1 MIQTE
6 ARRVEA
12 LNRSL
17 QKMKT
22 TTATACLRCD
32 QLTKRARQLDSL
44 TSPASDASTIMS
56 KASNNLGATL
66 VLMKDAREKFD
77 TIVDCEPAIDRLH
90 RGVLHLQNE
99 RSGSKKGGS
108 AARHNPYGDAK
119 ASEKEKTVILTE
131 QDVYAAADSME
142 IIRDAYEYFLDRRH
156 WRSTANSL
164 SSLERV
170 HQIGV
175 SSMCTLESF
184 HLLDSGQALRIKRG
198 VKQEEN
204 RATPANETAQQT
216 RDRLAAALH
225 NRDLL
230 RSIGEFEEYQP
241 IDPRLVRE
249 LRGIF
254 ECLGG
259 NGFQLAPPHR
269 HEPKGLSQ
277 HFGHSTNRVVRT
289 EKVGSGNYTNLAH
302 HQLKTGFPHVDAYGE
317 ARKNVAF
324 GCVDQYHRR
333 LKAERKKNA
342 EKYAANV
349 VGDPADAAARDAVRC
364 LEHGMVVVAGEKNVY
379 RTVVSP
385 SLTKIADE
393 DAVNDEI
400 PPFYRKACAAA
411 YSHVASSVVDKT
423 MDIIETVFLKEG
435 KIGHQSGIKGANP
448 EPLTVRQ
455 TAFAAAAGLR
465 MLDGVR
471 MLGPSLAK
479 LCDMPVGDGGDEPE
493 SLASILCIAIHR
505 TTVKNTA
512 RTLENLAKAIQ
523 EDPVKGSAQRVK
535 DARVALLTVD
545 VVRAVKLI
553 SPFDSA
559 YKSVS
564 KRRQLPWDPNF
575 NAEAGELDGFIRYLV
590 MRLVQTLKGKAQNYT
605 KHSAD
610 IGHARSSMFM
620 MNNTFYLRDELG
632 PGPGP
637 NGESAAIIARD
648 FRIDSS
654 WFVDKINKL
663 FESEKGKYI
672 QQWEALNTHLT
683 SVEHDELEY
692 QKNDTILSLD
702 SGRLIKSRFSGF
714 NQDFDTIHGDHKEL
728 CVVDPR
734 LRDLL
739 RKEVAKVFLPN
750 YRKFYEK
757 YTKIR
762 FSKKHQNEYTKYSP
776 SVIEN
781 KLNELYVD
789 PE

>member
-6 ARRVEA
+6 RRRVEA

-22 TTATACLRCD
+22 TTTTACLRCD
-32 QLTKRARQLDSL
+32 QLSKRARQLDSL
-44 TSPASDASTIMS
+44 TSPASDASSMLS
-56 KASNNLGATL
+56 KASNNLAATL

-77 TIVDCEPAIDRLH
+77 TIVDCQPAIDRLH
-90 RGVLHLQNE
+90 RGIVHMQNE
-99 RSGSKKGGS
+99 RSSKNGGKKGVS
-108 AARHNPYGDAK
+108 AARHNPFDK
-119 ASEKEKTVILTE
+119 NSEKEKNVVLTE

-142 IIRDAYEYFLDRRH
+142 IIRDAYEYFIDRRH
-156 WRSTANSL
+156 WRSTSSSL
-164 SSLERV
+164 NSLERL
-170 HQIGV
+170 HHMGV
-175 SSMCTLESF
+175 SSMCMLESF
-184 HLLDSGQALRIKRG
+184 HLIDSGQALRMKRV
-198 VKQEEN
+198 VKQEE
-204 RATPANETAQQT
+204 RRVTPASETAQQT
-216 RDRLAAALH
+216 RDRLAAALQ

-241 IDPRLVRE
+241 VEARLVRE

-254 ECLGG
+254 EALGG
-259 NGFQLAPPHR
+259 NGFQLTPPIR
-269 HEPKGLSQ
+269 REPAGLAH
-277 HFGHSTNRVVRT
+277 HFGHPANRVIRT
-289 EKVGSGNYTNLAH
+289 EKVGSGMYTNMV
-302 HQLKTGFPHVDAYGE
+302 QRPLKTGFPHVDAYGE
-317 ARKNVAF
+317 SRKKVAF
-324 GCVDQYHRR
+324 GCVDSYHRR
-333 LKAERKKNA
+333 LKSERKKKS
-342 EKYAANV
+342 EKFSSNV

-400 PPFYRKACAAA
+400 SPFYRKACAAA
-411 YSHVASSVVDKT
+411 YSYIAASIVDKT

-435 KIGHQSGIKGANP
+435 CIGHASGAKGDTP
-448 EPLTVRQ
+448 PPLTVRQ
-455 TAFAAAAGLR
+455 TASAAAAGLR

-479 LCDMPVGDGGDEPE
+479 LCEMLIGDGGDEPQ

-523 EDPVKGSAQRVK
+523 EDPIKGSAQRVK
-535 DARVALLTVD
+535 DARVALLTID
-545 VVRAVKLI
+545 VARAVKVI

-564 KRRQLPWDPNF
+564 KRRQLPWDPNMG
-575 NAEAGELDGFIRYLV
+575 EDAGELDSFIRFLV
-590 MRLVQTLKGKAQNYT
+590 MRLVNSLKGKALNYT

-620 MNNTFYLRDELG
+620 MNNTFYLRDVLG
-632 PGPGP
+632 PSG
-637 NGESAAIIARD
+637 NGVVSPDD
-648 FRIDSS
+648 FRIESS
-654 WFVDKINKL
+654 WFVDKVNKL
-663 FESEKGKYI
+663 FESEKGKYLG
-672 QQWEALNTHLT
+672 QWEALNTHLT
-683 SVEHDELEY
+683 IVEHDELEY

-714 NQDFDTIHGDHKEL
+714 NEDFEQIFEEQKEL
-728 CVVDPR
+728 SVVDPR

-739 RKEVAKVFLPN
+739 QKEVAGVFIPN

-776 SVIEN
+776 QKIGELL
-781 KLNELYVD
+781 KELYVD

>member
-6 ARRVEA
+6 TRRVEA

-44 TSPASDASTIMS
+44 TSPASDASSSMS
-56 KASNNLGATL
+56 KASNNLGAAL
-66 VLMKDAREKFD
+66 VFMKDAREKFD
-77 TIVDCEPAIDRLH
+77 TIVDCQPAIDRLH
-90 RGVLHLQNE
+90 RGVLYMQNE
-99 RSGSKKGGS
+99 RSGNKKGG
-108 AARHNPYGDAK
+108 AARHNPFENTK
-119 ASEKEKTVILTE
+119 TSEKEKTVILTE

-142 IIRDAYEYFLDRRH
+142 IIRDAYEYFIDRRH
-156 WRSTANSL
+156 WRSTADSL
-164 SSLERV
+164 TSLERV

-175 SSMCTLESF
+175 SSMCTLEKF
-184 HLLDSGQALRIKRG
+184 HLTDSGQALRIKRV

-204 RATPANETAQQT
+204 RITPAKETAQQT
-216 RDRLAAALH
+216 RDRLAAALQ

-241 IDPRLVRE
+241 VEARLVRE

-254 ECLGG
+254 ESLGG
-259 NGFQLAPPHR
+259 NGFQLGLPHR
-269 HEPKGLSQ
+269 HEPPGLTQ
-277 HFGHSTNRVVRT
+277 HFGHTANRVFRT
-289 EKVGSGNYTNLAH
+289 EKVASGMYTNIVQRPLR
-302 HQLKTGFPHVDAYGE
+302 TGFPHVDAYGE
-317 ARKNVAF
+317 ARKTVAF

-333 LKAERKKNA
+333 LKTERKKNA
-342 EKYAANV
+342 EKFAASV

-400 PPFYRKACAAA
+400 SPFYPKACAAA
-411 YSHVASSVVDKT
+411 YSHVASVVVDKT

-435 KIGHQSGIKGANP
+435 KIGHQSGTKGEP
-448 EPLTVRQ
+448 PQPLTVRQ
-455 TAFAAAAGLR
+455 TAAAATAGLR

-479 LCDMPVGDGGDEPE
+479 LCDMPIGDGGDEPE

-523 EDPVKGSAQRVK
+523 EDPVKGGAQRVK

-564 KRRQLPWDPNF
+564 KRRQLPWDPNIGDD
-575 NAEAGELDGFIRYLV
+575 AGELDTFIRYLV
-590 MRLVQTLKGKAQNYT
+590 MRLVNSLKGKALNYT
-605 KHSAD
+605 KHSVD
-610 IGHARSSMFM
+610 ISYARSSMFM

-632 PGPGP
+632 PK
-637 NGESAAIIARD
+637 GESAAITTED

-654 WFVDKINKL
+654 WFVDKVNKL

-714 NQDFDTIHGDHKEL
+714 NEDFERIFEEHKDL

-739 RKEVAKVFLPN
+739 QKEVAGVFLPN
-750 YRKFYEK
+750 YRRFYDK

-776 SVIEN
+776 YKIEE
-781 KLNELYVD
+781 KLNQLYVD

>member
-1 MIQTE
+1 MIYQTE
-6 ARRVEA
+6 SRRINA
-12 LNRSL
+12 LNKSL
-17 QKMKT
+17 QKMRNT
-22 TTATACLRCD
+22 TSTACLRCE

-44 TSPASDASTIMS
+44 TSPASDASSMLTN
-56 KASNNLGATL
+56 ASNNLGATL
-66 VLMKDAREKFD
+66 VMMKDAREKFD

-90 RGVLHLQNE
+90 RGIIHIQNE
-99 RSGSKKGGS
+99 KSGKGGGKKGPV
-108 AARHNPYGDAK
+108 RHNPFDNK
-119 ASEKEKTVILTE
+119 NSEKDKNIILTE

-142 IIRDAYEYFLDRRH
+142 IVRDAYEYFIDRRH
-156 WRSTANSL
+156 WRSTGNAL

-170 HQIGV
+170 HHLGV
-175 SSMCTLESF
+175 SSMCVLESF
-184 HLLDSGQALRIKRG
+184 HLIDSGQAIRIKRV
-198 VKQEEN
+198 VKQDGES
-204 RATPANETAQQT
+204 RVTPANETATKT
-216 RDRLAAALH
+216 RERLAAALQ

-230 RSIGEFEEYQP
+230 RSIGEFEECQP
-241 IDPRLVRE
+241 IAARLVRE

-259 NGFQLAPPHR
+259 NGFQLSTPVR
-269 HEPKGLSQ
+269 HEPPGLAH
-277 HFGHSTNRVVRT
+277 HFGHPANRVVRT
-289 EKVGSGNYTNLAH
+289 EKVGSGMYTNLV
-302 HQLKTGFPHVDAYGE
+302 QRPLKSGFPHVDAYGE
-317 ARKNVAF
+317 SRKTVAF

-333 LKAERKKNA
+333 LKQERKKNA
-342 EKYAANV
+342 EKFAANV
-349 VGDPADAAARDAVRC
+349 MGDPADVAARDAVRC

-379 RTVVSP
+379 RTIVSP

-400 PPFYRKACAAA
+400 SPFYRKACAAA
-411 YSHVASSVVDKT
+411 YSHVASSIVDKT

-435 KIGHQSGIKGANP
+435 CIGHASVSTKGETP
-448 EPLTVRQ
+448 PPLTVRQ
-455 TAFAAAAGLR
+455 TASAAAAGLR

-479 LCDMPVGDGGDEPE
+479 LCDMPIGNDSDEPQ

-512 RTLENLAKAIQ
+512 RTLENLAKVIQ

-535 DARVALLTVD
+535 DARVALLTID

-564 KRRQLPWDPNF
+564 KRRQLPWDPGMGDG
-575 NAEAGELDGFIRYLV
+575 AGELDSFIRFLV
-590 MRLVQTLKGKAQNYT
+590 MRLVNSLKGKALNYT

-632 PGPGP
+632 PTT
-637 NGESAAIIARD
+637 ESVMSNFGD
-648 FRIDSS
+648 FRIESS
-654 WFVDKINKL
+654 WFVDKVNKL
-663 FESEKGKYI
+663 FESEKGKYLG
-672 QQWEALNTHLT
+672 QWQSLNTHLT

-714 NQDFDTIHGDHKEL
+714 NEDFDRIFEEHKDL

-739 RKEVAKVFLPN
+739 QKEVAGVFLPN
-750 YRKFYEK
+750 YRRFYDK
-757 YTKIR
+757 YSKIR

-776 SVIEN
+776 YKIEEM
-781 KLNELYVD
+781 LIELYVD

>member
-1 MIQTE
+1 
-6 ARRVEA
+6 
-12 LNRSL
+12 
-17 QKMKT
+17 
-22 TTATACLRCD
+22 
-32 QLTKRARQLDSL
+32 
-44 TSPASDASTIMS
+44 
-56 KASNNLGATL
+56 
-66 VLMKDAREKFD
+66 MKDAREKFD

-90 RGVLHLQNE
+90 RGVVHMQNE
-99 RSGSKKGGS
+99 RSSKKGAGGA
-108 AARHNPYGDAK
+108 AARHNPFGDSK
-119 ASEKEKTVILTE
+119 TSEKEKSVVLTE

-142 IIRDAYEYFLDRRH
+142 IIRDAYEFFMDRKH
-156 WRSTANSL
+156 WRSTSNSL
-164 SSLERV
+164 ASLERV
-170 HQIGV
+170 HQMGV
-175 SSMCTLESF
+175 SSMCILESF
-184 HLLDSGQALRIKRG
+184 HLIDSGQAVRIKRV
-198 VKQEEN
+198 VKQEGDN
-204 RATPANETAQQT
+204 GVTSANETAQQT
-216 RDRLAAALH
+216 RDRLAAALQ

-241 IDPRLVRE
+241 VEARLVRE

-259 NGFQLAPPHR
+259 NGFQLGPPHR
-269 HEPKGLSQ
+269 NEPPGLAH
-277 HFGHSTNRVVRT
+277 HFGHPANRVVRT
-289 EKVGSGNYTNLAH
+289 EKVGSGMYTNLV
-302 HQLKTGFPHVDAYGE
+302 QRPLKTGFPHVDAYGE
-317 ARKNVAF
+317 SRKTVAF
-324 GCVDQYHRR
+324 GSIDQYHRR

-342 EKYAANV
+342 EKFSATV
-349 VGDPADAAARDAVRC
+349 VGDPADVAARDAVRC

-400 PPFYRKACAAA
+400 SPYYRKACAAA
-411 YSHVASSVVDKT
+411 YSHVASAIVDKT

-435 KIGHQSGIKGANP
+435 CIGHASGSKGETP
-448 EPLTVRQ
+448 PPLTVRQ
-455 TAFAAAAGLR
+455 TASAAAAGLR

-479 LCDMPVGDGGDEPE
+479 LCDMAIEDGNEEPQ

-505 TTVKNTA
+505 TTVKNSA

-535 DARVALLTVD
+535 DARVALLTID
-545 VVRAVKLI
+545 VVRAVKMI
-553 SPFDSA
+553 SPFESA

-564 KRRQLPWDPNF
+564 KRRQLPWDPNMG
-575 NAEAGELDGFIRYLV
+575 EDAGELDSFIRFLV
-590 MRLVQTLKGKAQNYT
+590 MRLVNSLKGKALNYT

-610 IGHARSSMFM
+610 ISHARSSMFM

-632 PGPGP
+632 PTGDDF
-637 NGESAAIIARD
+637 ED
-648 FRIDSS
+648 FRIENS
-654 WFVDKINKL
+654 WFVDKVNKL
-663 FESEKGKYI
+663 FESEKGKYLG
-672 QQWEALNTHLT
+672 QWETLNTHLT

-714 NQDFDTIHGDHKEL
+714 NDDFERIFDEHKNL

-739 RKEVAKVFLPN
+739 QKEVAGIFLPN
-750 YRKFYEK
+750 YRRFYDK
-757 YTKIR
+757 YSKIR
-762 FSKKHQNEYTKYSP
+762 FSKKHQNAYTKYS
-776 SVIEN
+776 SYKIEEL
-781 KLNELYVD
+781 LNQLYVD